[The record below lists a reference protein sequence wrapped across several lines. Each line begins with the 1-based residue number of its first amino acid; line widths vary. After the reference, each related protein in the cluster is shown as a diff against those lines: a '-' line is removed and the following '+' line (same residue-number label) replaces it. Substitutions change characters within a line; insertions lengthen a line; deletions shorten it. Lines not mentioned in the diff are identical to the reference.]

1 MKVYIKWI
9 FADHDYTM
17 TLEYGNVHAVNS
29 FTRWVKDNKRRI
41 EAWHVYSES
50 RGCTDEVLMAIKEI
64 IK

>member
-1 MKVYIKWI
+1 
-9 FADHDYTM
+9 M